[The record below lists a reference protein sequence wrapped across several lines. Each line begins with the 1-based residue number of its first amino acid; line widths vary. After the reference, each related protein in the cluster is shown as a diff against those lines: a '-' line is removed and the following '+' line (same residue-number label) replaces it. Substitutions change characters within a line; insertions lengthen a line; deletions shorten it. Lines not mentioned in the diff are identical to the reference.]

1 MSLLLR
7 PLRTALDT
15 VRRWARVP
23 DGDAGPDDARVTALI
38 EAARVARQAGRP
50 TEAMSLY
57 RRVLDLHRSN
67 VVALRAVRDLAAEAG
82 RWAEALPSQQRL
94 VALVPAADRSR
105 ENEWLAAIHYELG
118 RGELDAGNI
127 PAALAGFRNS
137 LRIDRRFLPAS
148 VALGDAHQAAGDHR
162 EAIRVWERAA
172 ELEPALPILS
182 RLEQAYRGD
191 DRPTQ
196 MIGLY
201 QRARAQ
207 APDDLALALA
217 LGRVYFELEMLD
229 EAAEQFERIEVEA
242 PDLPAVHAYL
252 GAIFER
258 RGQTREAFAEYRQ
271 GLRLAHAF
279 GSAYRCSACGNT
291 EPAWRDRCA
300 ACGRWNTY
308 RP

>member
-7 PLRTALDT
+7 PLRTALRT

-23 DGDAGPDDARVTALI
+23 EGDSGPDDVRVTALI
-38 EAARVARQAGRP
+38 EAARAALQAGRP
-50 TEAMSLY
+50 AEAMSLY
-57 RRVLDLHRSN
+57 RRVLDLHRSH
-67 VVALRAVRDLAAEAG
+67 VPALRALRDLAVEAG
-82 RWAEALPSQQRL
+82 RWAEALPPQQRL
-94 VALVPAADRSR
+94 VALALAADRAR
-105 ENEWLAAIHYELG
+105 ENEWLAGIHYELG
-118 RGELDAGNI
+118 RAELAAGNMS
-127 PAALAGFRNS
+127 AALGSFRNS

-148 VALGDAHQAAGDHR
+148 VALGETYQAAGDHR
-162 EAIRVWERAA
+162 EAVRVWERAA

-196 MIGLY
+196 MISLY
-201 QRARAQ
+201 ERARAQ
-207 APDDLALALA
+207 APDDLALAVA

-229 EAAEQFERIEVEA
+229 EAAEQFERIEVRA

-258 RGQTREAFAEYRQ
+258 RGQTREAFTEYRQ

-279 GSAYRCSACGNT
+279 ESAYQCSACGAT
-291 EPAWRDRCA
+291 EPAWRDRCT
-300 ACGRWNTY
+300 ACGRWNTF